1 MSATGVKA
9 GGCSVIVKISIVTVS
24 VVTVGVIV
32 AIAVPLALR
41 NNEAVAQTAETNVTT
56 TPPLRVDVTGTTTDP
71 QVTTTGNTKG
81 DNSSGTT
88 ADTAN
93 YSGTTTVEV
102 TGETT
107 AEGNDLQ
114 TTNGDNSTTN
124 DPTNVDSTDTISD
137 APTTEGGY
145 SESTTKGDI
154 SQTATTND
162 FTENL
167 TSTTPAVTTTTTPL
181 PTTTPYFECTNG
193 FNRTVILMKAN
204 VDANDYLFFRGG
216 LSGSVVNAHTS
227 FTGRCLSVVGNT
239 NPCSVSIQHRTF
251 VSSGGFNAY
260 NAWAVGDNYLDWYG
274 FESTQGEYKQAPKA
288 VAEGSPA
295 VLTTSDDTKPNYLSY
310 NTFGEGYW
318 AMDVC
323 MDCTGTIQGWFE
335 VIGYTNAT
343 LLESRTFTIAQ
354 PTTCSGT
361 AAEATDVRP
370 FSSVYHVGHCG
381 RVNVFEFGNNNCT
394 INQFNPPDSNNNA
407 NQSQATPSTSTTP
420 SSTTPVCP
428 SGMSRTV
435 VLIQYNSTDPE
446 VFISGGVPANYTTAV
461 PSTIE
466 ISHRELGT
474 GRYFDAYNAWAV
486 GDDFLDYDGG
496 EVGQGQYNNVSAAGS
511 PTVRTSKDI
520 ASPQY
525 YLYNTLGDDV
535 YSMEVC
541 MNCSQTY
548 NGWFEVYLTWVG
560 GREPQLNQDGLC
572 SGNADVNERTR
583 NITGTFH
590 IAFCGKLN
598 EFYTNSSACSISN
611 F

>member
-310 NTFGEGYW
+310 NT
-318 AMDVC
+318 
-323 MDCTGTIQGWFE
+323 
-335 VIGYTNAT
+335 
-343 LLESRTFTIAQ
+343 
-354 PTTCSGT
+354 
-361 AAEATDVRP
+361 
-370 FSSVYHVGHCG
+370 
-381 RVNVFEFGNNNCT
+381 
-394 INQFNPPDSNNNA
+394 NPPDSNNNA